1 MAQKEASL
9 LLKIKTAG
17 EDALD
22 RVGSGLKVLGGIA
35 TAAFGLISAAVV
47 KAVGEFEEQEQA
59 TNALTRA
66 MVNQGVY
73 SRELAKSYK
82 EQSDE
87 LSSLTAVGGEQIT
100 GAQAILQA
108 HLGEMKVSK
117 ELTMATLDLAQAKG
131 IDLKTAAEMVGKT
144 IGTKTNALARNGI
157 EVNTNASKQEKL
169 AQVLDSVNSKFGGQA
184 VAATQG
190 LGGGL
195 KVVSEVINNLFE
207 AIGERLAPV
216 IILFTNKFRTLAAD
230 TGTVN
235 SIMSAFVGTVQLL
248 TNAGVIV
255 SGVFQAVAGVLGTG
269 LAAAIESVSA
279 LVKGNFTQAF
289 QLAKLGVTESGS
301 AITKGY
307 ADTKDRMQEVNAAF
321 AESQAEDLA
330 KEEQLEKESIA
341 RRGEVRQKA
350 ATDEAIKAREQQIAQ
365 QEIDMQL
372 LTASEEQKSLAQIE
386 AQIKTQQEI
395 YKNASTAG
403 AKLGALNSIYRL
415 NEQKAEEIANQ
426 QKIKNRGDTFATI
439 ASLQNSNNK
448 ALAVAGKA
456 AAVTQ
461 IAIETP
467 VAIAKALSAF
477 PPPFNFVA
485 AGLVGVAMAAQAA
498 NIAGV
503 PLAEGGIVMPRPGG
517 TQATIGEA
525 GQAEAVIPLDR
536 MSEFGMGG
544 GGASVTIV
552 SYGGLLGS
560 ESEAREFAR
569 AVDRELLKLRQNN
582 ESVSFDSGVV

>member
-1 MAQKEASL
+1 MAKKEASL

-17 EDALD
+17 EESLGRVSDALKKLGNVAA
-22 RVGSGLKVLGGIA
+22 VGFAMV
-35 TAAFGLISAAVV
+35 SAAVV
-47 KAVGEFEEQEQA
+47 KAVGEYTEQEQA

-66 MVNQGVY
+66 MVNQGTY
-73 SRELAKSYK
+73 SKELAKTYK
-82 EQSDE
+82 NQSDE
-87 LSSLTAVGGEQIT
+87 LSALTAVGGEQIT

-144 IGTKTNALARNGI
+144 IGTNTNALARNGI

-184 VAATQG
+184 EAATQG

-195 KVVSEVINNLFE
+195 KVVNEIVNNLFE
-207 AIGERLAPV
+207 SLGERLAPV
-216 IILFTNKFRTLAAD
+216 IILFTQKFRGLAAD
-230 TGTVN
+230 TGTVD
-235 SIMSAFVGTVQLL
+235 SIMSAFVGTIQLL

-255 SGVFQAVAGVLGTG
+255 SGIFQAVASVLGTG
-269 LAAAIESVSA
+269 LASAISSVSA
-279 LVKGNFTQAF
+279 LMKGNFSEAF

-301 AITKGY
+301 AIVKSYT
-307 ADTKDRMQEVNAAF
+307 DTRDRMKEVNAAF
-321 AESQAEDLA
+321 AETQAQDLA
-330 KEEQLEKESIA
+330 KEEQLEKDSLA
-341 RRGEVRQKA
+341 RRSEVRQKA
-350 ATDEAIKAREQQIAQ
+350 ALDDAIKAREQQITQ
-365 QEIDMQL
+365 QEIDLQL
-372 LTASEEQKSLAQIE
+372 ITASEEQKALAQIE
-386 AQIKTQQEI
+386 TQLKTQQEI

-403 AKLGALNSIYRL
+403 AKLAALNNIHRL
-415 NEQKAEEIANQ
+415 NEQKAEELANQ
-426 QKIKNRGDTFATI
+426 QKIKDRGDTYATI
-439 ASLQNSNNK
+439 ATLQNSNNK
-448 ALAVAGKA
+448 ALALAGKA
-456 AAVTQ
+456 AAITQ

-467 VAIAKALSAF
+467 VAVAKALSAF
-477 PPPFNFVA
+477 PPPFSFVA
-485 AGLVGVAMAAQAA
+485 AGLVGAAMAAQAA
-498 NIAGV
+498 QIAGV
-503 PLAEGGIVMPRPGG
+503 PLAEGGIVLPRPGG

-544 GGASVTIV
+544 GGANVTIV

-582 ESVSFDSGVV
+582 ESIAFDSGVV

>member
-22 RVGSGLKVLGGIA
+22 RVGSGLKALGGIA

-87 LSSLTAVGGEQIT
+87 LSGLTAVGGEQIT

-144 IGTKTNALARNGI
+144 IGTNTNALARNGI

-195 KVVSEVINNLFE
+195 KVVSEIINNLFE
-207 AIGERLAPV
+207 TLGERLAPV

-235 SIMSAFVGTVQLL
+235 SIMSAFVGTIQLL
-248 TNAGVIV
+248 TNVGVIV
-255 SGVFQAVAGVLGTG
+255 GGVFQALSGVLGTM
-269 LAAAIESVSA
+269 LAADIEAVSA

-289 QLAKLGVTESGS
+289 QIAKLGVTESGA
-301 AITKGY
+301 AITKAY
-307 ADTKDRMQEVNAAF
+307 ADTKDRLVEVNAAF

-403 AKLGALNSIYRL
+403 AKLAALNSIYRL

>member
-17 EDALD
+17 EESLGRVSDALKK
-22 RVGSGLKVLGGIA
+22 VGSV
-35 TAAFGLISAAVV
+35 AAVGFAMISAAVV
-47 KAVGEFEEQEQA
+47 KAVGEFTEQEQA

-66 MVNQGVY
+66 MVNQGTY
-73 SRELAKSYK
+73 SKELAKTYK
-82 EQSDE
+82 DQANE
-87 LSSLTAVGGEQIT
+87 LSGLTAVGGEEIT

-144 IGTKTNALARNGI
+144 IGTNTNALARNGI

-169 AQVLDSVNSKFGGQA
+169 SQVLDSVNSKFGGQA
-184 VAATQG
+184 EAATQG

-195 KVVSEVINNLFE
+195 KVVNEIVNNLFE
-207 AIGERLAPV
+207 SLGERLAPV
-216 IILFTNKFRTLAAD
+216 IILFTQKFKGLASD
-230 TGTVN
+230 TSTID
-235 SIMSAFVGTVQLL
+235 SIMSAFVGTIQVL

-255 SGVFQAVAGVLGTG
+255 SGVFQAVSAVLGTG
-269 LAAAIESVSA
+269 LAAALESVSA
-279 LVKGNFTQAF
+279 VLKGNFSEAF
-289 QLAKLGVTESGS
+289 KLAKLGVTESGS
-301 AITKGY
+301 AIVKSYT
-307 ADTKDRMQEVNAAF
+307 DTRDRLKEVNAAF
-321 AESQAEDLA
+321 AENQATDIA
-330 KEEQLEKESIA
+330 KEEQLEKDSLA
-341 RRGEVRQKA
+341 RRSEVRQKA
-350 ATDEAIKAREQQIAQ
+350 ALDDAIKAREQQITQ
-365 QEIDMQL
+365 QEIDLQL
-372 LTASEEQKSLAQIE
+372 ITASEEQKALAQIE
-386 AQIKTQQEI
+386 TQLKTQQEL

-403 AKLGALNSIYRL
+403 AKLAALNNIHRL
-415 NEQKAEEIANQ
+415 NEQKAEELANQ
-426 QKIKNRGDTFATI
+426 QAIKNRGDTFATI
-439 ASLQNSNNK
+439 ATLQNSNNK
-448 ALAVAGKA
+448 ALALAGKA
-456 AAVTQ
+456 AAITQ

-467 VAIAKALSAF
+467 VAISKALSAF
-477 PPPFNFVA
+477 PPPFNFAA
-485 AGLVGVAMAAQAA
+485 AGLVGAAMAAQAA

-536 MSEFGMGG
+536 MGDFGLGG
-544 GGASVTIV
+544 GGGVTII
-552 SYGGLLGS
+552 SYGGLLGN

-582 ESVSFDSGVV
+582 ESIAFDSGVV